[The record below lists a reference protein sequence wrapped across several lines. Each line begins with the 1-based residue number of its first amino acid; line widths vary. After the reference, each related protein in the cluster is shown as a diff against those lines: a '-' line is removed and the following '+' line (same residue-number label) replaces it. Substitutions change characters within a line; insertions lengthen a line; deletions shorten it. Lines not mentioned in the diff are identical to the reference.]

1 MACCPM
7 TQNSL
12 TMHHKLKRSHVHLA
26 HASGLEITTRHIIGL
41 RSARGRVVGAIC
53 IFYLYHYGKKFGT
66 GF

>member
-1 MACCPM
+1 
-7 TQNSL
+7 
-12 TMHHKLKRSHVHLA
+12 MHHKLKRSHVHLA